1 MEESVWRSF
10 FKESKQPVSS
20 LEEFK
25 HYSETYSSY
34 VFQSPHVQ
42 ENLEL
47 SKTPEE
53 FLQRLKEFG
62 ELVWKL

>member
-10 FKESKQPVSS
+10 YEESKKSVSS
-20 LEEFK
+20 MKEFRR
-25 HYSETYSSY
+25 YSETYSNY
-34 VFQSPHVQ
+34 VFQSSYVQ
-42 ENLEL
+42 ESLEL

-62 ELVWKL
+62 EVK